1 VFLSALV
8 PLWQNQNSIFIMATS
23 KPFVSSSFSYETQ
36 EEKLDVKP
44 KGESLAIG
52 IPKETSFNENRIAL
66 TPEGAGVLIANG
78 HEVIMESNAGKG
90 SNYSDK
96 DYSET
101 GVRIVYDKKE
111 IFNCHIIVKSA
122 PVSEEDC
129 ELLKPDTT
137 IISPIHMAIMKKE
150 ILEKMMEKKVTAVSF
165 ENLKDDSGHNPIVR
179 SMSEIAGSAIM
190 LIAGQYL
197 SNANNGKGVLVGG
210 ISGSPPTKVIIIGAG
225 IVGEYA
231 ARTAL
236 AMGASVKVFDNSI
249 YRLKRLQNNIGVRM
263 WTSVIEPRILGKQLK
278 TCDVAIGALSGAA
291 GRTPVVVSEE
301 MVSNMRPGTVIVD
314 VSIDHGGCFE
324 TSQVTSHEN
333 PIFTK
338 YDVIH
343 YCVPNIPSGFAR
355 TASQAISNVL
365 MPLLLE
371 TGEDG
376 GIDNIIWHKMNI
388 RSGIYLFKGSLTN
401 FFLSERF
408 DLKYTDLNLLI
419 ASRR

>member
-1 VFLSALV
+1 
-8 PLWQNQNSIFIMATS
+8 MATS
-23 KPFVSSSFSYETQ
+23 KPFVSTSFSYETL

-129 ELLKPDTT
+129 ELLRPDTT
-137 IISPIHMAIMKKE
+137 IISPIHMAIMKKG

-210 ISGSPPTKVIIIGAG
+210 ISGIPPTKVIIIGAG

-263 WTSVIEPRILGKQLK
+263 WTSVIEPRILSKQLK